1 MKFEITNILAKS
13 KKIGMYATAA
23 FGILLF
29 VVGTYN
35 TVTLNAVSY
44 MNDNEIKFVK
54 RLDEITDKVMAVK
67 ESINMN
73 FLNKYAARPAKKI
86 AKKKVVA
93 KKRVAKAIAPI
104 KSKRFAAVITQDLEL
119 DLVEV
124 FNSKLFKAGL
134 SSADFSGKVFAS
146 NGVIESLE
154 VSLPNNQSI
163 EVGYTEM
170 AGNVFKY
177 EVDGQSYSG
186 MMYEVKKGQYMVTL
200 ANGPYQ
206 GTRMKFQGYVE
217 ESNYDDT
224 DRNVANNQ
232 DQYVDEYDKQFVN
245 EGANLGNSDN
255 YANEKKVEKV
265 EMDNGSQGYGYN
277 FDSKSGNNVQ

>member
-1 MKFEITNILAKS
+1 MKKSDKMRKLMAQPKKKVES
-13 KKIGMYATAA
+13 KKKKKAA
-23 FGILLF
+23 KKKEDAADVNKDGKVDEKDVSL
-29 VVGTYN
+29 VKK
-35 TVTLNAVSY
+35 AV
-44 MNDNEIKFVK
+44 
-54 RLDEITDKVMAVK
+54 DKVK
-67 ESINMN
+67 
-73 FLNKYAARPAKKI
+73 KKI
-86 AKKKVVA
+86 VKKKVVA
-93 KKRVAKAIAPI
+93 KKRVVKTKAKAVST

-134 SSADFSGKVFAS
+134 SKDDFSGKVYAS

-154 VSLPNNQSI
+154 VSLPDNQSI
-163 EVGYTEM
+163 EVGYAEM
-170 AGNVFKY
+170 AGNVFNY
-177 EVDGQSYSG
+177 EIDGQSYSG

-217 ESNYDDT
+217 ESNYDDA

-232 DQYVDEYDKQFVN
+232 DQYVDEYDKEFSSDGN
-245 EGANLGNSDN
+245 NLGNSDN
-255 YANEKKVEKV
+255 YANEQKVEKV

-277 FDSKSGNNVQ
+277 FDSKDGYNSEIQ